1 MRSKTAKAVRRRKP
15 EPRKARRL
23 GYDKPE
29 RPEKKSEKSEYLFKP
44 IKKNSKLLRM
54 VTYLAKLGEL
64 MLKGSNLKT
73 FEKLLYAN
81 AKTYLKGLDL
91 KIQCHAGRLYIDC
104 EEKDCAAVEDAL
116 SHLLGITGWAKTL
129 TCENNIEEIKKCVR
143 NLAEKEK
150 EQNPKIKTF
159 KIDSRRGDK
168 HFPLNSFEINC
179 ECGAA
184 VCDDDFLAVDV
195 HNPDIKIFV
204 EVRERTFVYSY
215 SKKGNRGLPAGCSGV
230 GLLLLS
236 GGIDSP
242 VAGYR
247 MMRRGMKIECVY
259 FHSYPYT
266 SIEAQKKVE
275 ELAAILSKFGLKTY
289 LNIVP
294 FTEVQMKIKQ
304 KAPEE
309 WSTLML
315 RVCMMKVANMLAGR
329 IGADCIVTG
338 ESLGQVASQTI
349 ENMNITEHFA
359 DFPLLRPLVGMDKE
373 EITQTAEFIGTFN
386 TSILPYEDCCV
397 LFSPKHPVLRGR
409 IEDAERIFKEID
421 ADALIKESFEKREI
435 KRFELGKEVF

>member
-1 MRSKTAKAVRRRKP
+1 M
-15 EPRKARRL
+15 
-23 GYDKPE
+23 
-29 RPEKKSEKSEYLFKP
+29 
-44 IKKNSKLLRM
+44 I
-54 VTYLAKLGEL
+54 TYLAKLGEL
-64 MLKGSNLKT
+64 MLKGSNLKS
-73 FEKLLYAN
+73 FEKLLYTN
-81 AKTYLKGLDL
+81 AKTYLKGLNL
-91 KIQCHAGRLYIDC
+91 NIICHAGRLYIEC
-104 EEKDCAAVEDAL
+104 EENDSATVENCL

-129 TCENNIEEIKKCVR
+129 TCENDINSIKKCVR
-143 NLAEKEK
+143 EIAEKEK
-150 EQNPKIKTF
+150 DLNPKIKTF
-159 KIDSRRGDK
+159 KIDARRADK
-168 HFPLNSFEINC
+168 KFPLTSFKINC

-184 VCDDDFLAVDV
+184 VCDDDFMQVDV
-195 HNPDIKIFV
+195 HQPDIKIYV
-204 EVRERTFVYSY
+204 EVREKTFIYSDAQ
-215 SKKGNRGLPAGCSGV
+215 KGHRGLPAGCSGL

-247 MMRRGMKIECVY
+247 MLRRGMKIECVY

-275 ELAAILSKFGLKTY
+275 ELAAKLSEFGLKTY

-315 RVCMMKVANMLAGR
+315 RVCMMKVSNLLAKR
-329 IGADCIVTG
+329 IQADCIVTG

-359 DFPLLRPLVGMDKE
+359 EFPLLRPLVGLDKE
-373 EITQTAEFIGTFN
+373 EIMQTAEFIGTYN

-409 IEDAERIFKEID
+409 IEDAERIFNDLD
-421 ADALIKESFEKREI
+421 AEDLIKESFEKREV
-435 KRFELGKEVF
+435 KRFELGKEI